1 MNIII
6 CGAGRVGFTIAK
18 QLSEQGHSITVID
31 QSSEDIQIFDDS
43 LFVINNHDAD
53 FQGLLEKRRQQ
64 IKTNV
69 SLHGKYKRRLK
80 LLNL

>member
-1 MNIII
+1 MSKIEFNP
-6 CGAGRVGFTIAK
+6 RKTRHK
-18 QLSEQGHSITVID
+18 EYLERRLTELHR
-31 QSSEDIQIFDDS
+31 QIFDDS

>member
-1 MNIII
+1 MSKIEFNPRKTRHKEYLERIL
-6 CGAGRVGFTIAK
+6 TELH
-18 QLSEQGHSITVID
+18 Q
-31 QSSEDIQIFDDS
+31 QIFNDS
-43 LFVINNHDAD
+43 LFVINNYDAN

-69 SLHGKYKRRLK
+69 SLHDKYKRRLK

>member
-1 MNIII
+1 MSKIEFNP
-6 CGAGRVGFTIAK
+6 RKTRHR
-18 QLSEQGHSITVID
+18 QYLERRLTELHQ
-31 QSSEDIQIFDDS
+31 QIFNDS
-43 LFVINNHDAD
+43 LFVINNYDAN

-69 SLHGKYKRRLK
+69 SLHDKYKRRLK